1 MKLAGK
7 TVVPSETAR
16 GAAVYTP
23 AILSMYDLWVL
34 GFSNSFVWNCP
45 SRLILNLYNQNVSE
59 KHLDVGVGTGYFLD
73 RCRFPSTSP
82 EITLFDLNPA
92 SLRAAAFRL
101 RRYSPSCHL
110 GNVLEPAPE
119 DFAGFHSVGLNYLLH
134 CLPGDLLSKSV
145 VFKNLKPLLKEN
157 GVIFGSTIL
166 GSDCAHNLL
175 GRKLMNLYN
184 RKGIFSNVSDCR
196 RDLEFGL
203 REYFREYSVR
213 VEGCVALFSAVK

>member
-1 MKLAGK
+1 MF
-7 TVVPSETAR
+7 P
-16 GAAVYTP
+16 
-23 AILSMYDLWVL
+23 
-34 GFSNSFVWNCP
+34 
-45 SRLILNLYNQNVSE
+45 E
-59 KHLDVGVGTGYFLD
+59 KHLDVGVRTGYFLD
-73 RCRFPSTSP
+73 RCRFPFHEP
-82 EITLFDLNPA
+82 RNH
-92 SLRAAAFRL
+92 SLRSKPGQRFGPRRLRL
-101 RRYSPSCHL
+101 RRYSPVCHL

-184 RKGIFSNVSDCR
+184 RKGISFSNVSDCR
-196 RDLEFGL
+196 TWIWSSGSENTSASTACASRDASHFL
-203 REYFREYSVR
+203 
-213 VEGCVALFSAVK
+213 AP